1 MILHTNEGIS
11 AFNRAPTAPSYIAS
25 VPEDLD
31 MISIDYYNTTD
42 PPAEAPQVISMYQK
56 YIFPRLHAHQSVT
69 FVPGTVGCIP
79 GSVCDWSACTPPG
92 HAITWGQCNASIHAQ
107 DLLLTEKIKAYYD
120 YALTDSRVAG
130 FCPWHWFGSRVA
142 FPTEPQ

>member
-1 MILHTNEGIS
+1 MHGC
-11 AFNRAPTAPSYIAS
+11 A
-25 VPEDLD
+25 
-31 MISIDYYNTTD
+31 
-42 PPAEAPQVISMYQK
+42 Q
-56 YIFPRLHAHQSVT
+56 
-69 FVPGTVGCIP
+69 PGTVGCIP